1 MSQPPSSLQRHQPG
15 DIVSVAIRYSSRDI
29 YKEQVIVHRA
39 TYHDTS
45 QYDPQQSSYSFAVPN
60 SNSSKD
66 STELLLVYQG
76 NNYPTDDTIPY
87 KLLDNKTYTGFYI
100 SYIKLKAKSEYT
112 GVESPGASIPGVGDN
127 RNGTYRA
134 VLLHETGLREE
145 LEGVIINPPVPFYT
159 VKYNGTDFI
168 TPVGIGGV
176 LLALGLGLWLFLKRR
191 SAIQP
196 IVQGK
201 SR

>member
-15 DIVSVAIRYSSRDI
+15 DIVSVAIRYSSRGI
-29 YKEQVIVHRA
+29 YEQQVIVHRA

-76 NNYPTDDTIPY
+76 DNYPTDDTIPY

-112 GVESPGASIPGVGDN
+112 GVESPGTSIRGGWDD
-127 RNGTYRA
+127 RHGTYRA
-134 VLLHETGLREE
+134 VLLHETGLRGE
-145 LEGVIINPPVPFYT
+145 LEGVIINPPVPFD
-159 VKYNGTDFI
+159 VKRNGTDFI

-191 SAIQP
+191 SAAQP
-196 IVQGK
+196 TVQDK
-201 SR
+201 SW